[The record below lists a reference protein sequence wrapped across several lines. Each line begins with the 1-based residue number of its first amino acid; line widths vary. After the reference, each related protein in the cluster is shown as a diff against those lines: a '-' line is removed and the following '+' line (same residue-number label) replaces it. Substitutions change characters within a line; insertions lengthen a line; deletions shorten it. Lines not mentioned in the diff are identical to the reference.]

1 MRGGFGWLSAT
12 FLVVANMI
20 GTGIYTTSGF
30 IAQVLPAGMGILSL
44 WVLGGLAALGGA
56 LAYAELAKRYPR
68 SGGEYHFL
76 GRLYHPVL
84 GYMAGLVSL
93 VAGFAAPIAASAFA
107 FAAYLP
113 LPLSESARKLAA
125 ALLILAL
132 AGVHTLGLVRGARI
146 QNAFV
151 LLKLLLLSGLV
162 VGGLWRAPETPTEL
176 TCPRLS
182 LETLQTA
189 AVALIFV
196 SFAYSGWNA
205 AAYIMSEVP
214 AATRTVPRAILLGTL
229 LVTVLYVGFNYAL
242 LRHLSIGELSGEV
255 VVGRLLAQRLWG
267 EKGHQLFGWGVSIA
281 MVSSVSAMLMIAPR
295 VASVMGEDYPRL
307 AILARRNSAG
317 APLRSIFL
325 VAGLALVFLFS
336 AAFDAVM
343 NYIGFTLSLSAGL
356 TVAGLFW
363 RHRQEKNLPWT
374 LGLVFLALTAWMVT
388 NNVWERPWESLAGLA
403 TIGLVGTSYLWARK

>member
-1 MRGGFGWLSAT
+1 MKKGFGWLSAT

-30 IAQVLPAGMGILSL
+30 IAQELPSGMGILEL

-56 LAYAELAKRYPR
+56 LAYAELAQRYPR

-76 GRLYHPVL
+76 GRLYHPVV
-84 GYMAGLVSL
+84 GYMAGVVSL

-113 LPLSESARKLAA
+113 LSLSGGERKLAA
-125 ALLILAL
+125 SLLIVAL

-151 LLKLLLLSGLV
+151 FLKLLLLGGLV
-162 VGGLWRAPETPTEL
+162 VGGALISPETPQEL
-176 TCPRLS
+176 ACPALS
-182 LETLQTA
+182 AHTLQTA

-205 AAYIMSEVP
+205 AAYILSEVP
-214 AATRTVPRAILLGTL
+214 EATRVVPRAILLGTL
-229 LVTVLYVGFNYAL
+229 SVAVLYVGFNYAL
-242 LRHLSIGELSGEV
+242 LRHLSIAEISGEV

-267 EKGHQLFGWGVSIA
+267 EGGRQLFGWGVSIA

-307 AILARRNSAG
+307 ASLAQRNPAG
-317 APLRSIFL
+317 APVRALFL

-336 AAFDAVM
+336 ASFDAVM
-343 NYIGFTLSLSAGL
+343 NYIGFTLSLFAGL
-356 TVAGLFW
+356 AVAGLFW
-363 RHRQEKNLPWT
+363 RHRREKNLPWIP
-374 LGLVFLALTAWMVT
+374 GFFFLALTAWMIL
-388 NNVWERPWESLAGLA
+388 NNVWERPLESFAGLI

>member
-1 MRGGFGWLSAT
+1 MRGGLGWLSAT

-20 GTGIYTTSGF
+20 GTGIYTTTGF
-30 IAQVLPAGMGILSL
+30 IAQDLPAGMGILGL
-44 WVLGGLAALGGA
+44 WALGGLAALGGA

-76 GRLYHPVL
+76 GRLYHPVV
-84 GYMAGLVSL
+84 GYMAGVVSL

-113 LPLSESARKLAA
+113 LPLSDMGRKLAA
-125 ALLILAL
+125 AALILAL
-132 AGVHTLGLVRGARI
+132 TSVHTMGLVRGARI

-151 LLKLLLLSGLV
+151 LLKLLLLGGLA
-162 VGGLWRAPETPTEL
+162 VGGILISPEAPQEL
-176 TCPRLS
+176 ACPRLS
-182 LETLQTA
+182 FQTLQAA

-205 AAYIMSEVP
+205 AAYIISEVP
-214 AATRTVPRAILLGTL
+214 EATRIVPRAILLGTL
-229 LVTVLYVGFNYAL
+229 AVAVLYVGFNYAL
-242 LRHLSIGELSGEV
+242 LRHLAIAELSGKV
-255 VVGRLLAQRLWG
+255 VVGRLLAERLWG
-267 EKGHQLFGWGVSIA
+267 ETGRQLFGWGVSLA

-307 AILARRNSAG
+307 AALARRNAAG
-317 APLRSIFL
+317 APLQALFL
-325 VAGLALVFLFS
+325 VAGLALVFVFS
-336 AAFDAVM
+336 ATFDAVM

-363 RHRQEKNLPWT
+363 RHRQEENLPWT
-374 LGLVFLALTAWMVT
+374 LGLFFLALTSWMIL
-388 NNVWERPWESLAGLA
+388 NNLWERPLESLAGLV